1 MGRAASSLTVV
12 DEIPLLLGFHPSSF
26 LAGRPLLLHS
36 CPLSAAVAGALLLL
50 SAQGKEQRSYWGWP
64 GGVAIFQDTEAVS
77 LPSLP
82 QGCPGLH
89 QHLQHAPDVLPDAG
103 TATAMAHQPHGLC
116 EKRQH
121 YPRLPPPISQH
132 PQPLPSIEA
141 NCPGPT
147 ICSSPPPTATSLP
160 PNPITQTQGGGWGF
174 PAESILSLP
183 PVILSTFSWAIPSYH
198 LPWQAPRPW
207 TSFPSSDGLAFH
219 SQPCPA
225 GCMDGHMGGRSD
237 PERGP
242 RPGRRCG
249 LLHDDC
255 DLPYPEV
262 RVEMS
267 QEAQW
272 GKNRCLG
279 GLSSQ
284 ARLGI

>member
-12 DEIPLLLGFHPSSF
+12 HEIPLLLGFHPSSF

-89 QHLQHAPDVLPDAG
+89 KHLQHAPDVLPDAG

-116 EKRQH
+116 EKWQH
-121 YPRLPPPISQH
+121 CSRLPPPISQH

-147 ICSSPPPTATSLP
+147 FCSPPPPLQQAYLLIPLP
-160 PNPITQTQGGGWGF
+160 RHRVEGGVS
-174 PAESILSLP
+174 PAESILSLL

-198 LPWQAPRPW
+198 LPWQAPHL
-207 TSFPSSDGLAFH
+207 FP
-219 SQPCPA
+219 
-225 GCMDGHMGGRSD
+225 
-237 PERGP
+237 
-242 RPGRRCG
+242 
-249 LLHDDC
+249 
-255 DLPYPEV
+255 
-262 RVEMS
+262 
-267 QEAQW
+267 
-272 GKNRCLG
+272 
-279 GLSSQ
+279 
-284 ARLGI
+284 